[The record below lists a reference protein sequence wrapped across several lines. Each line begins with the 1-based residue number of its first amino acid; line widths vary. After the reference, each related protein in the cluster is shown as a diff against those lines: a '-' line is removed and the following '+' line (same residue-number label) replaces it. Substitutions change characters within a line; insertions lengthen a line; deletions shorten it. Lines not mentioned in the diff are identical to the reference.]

1 MQYAAAAGAA
11 WAEKLDSVVPPVEE
25 AIARDRDLLIINP
38 DPLPLGPD
46 GHREPVASPG
56 WNLARE

>member
-25 AIARDRDLLIINP
+25 PIARDRDLLIINP

-56 WNLARE
+56 